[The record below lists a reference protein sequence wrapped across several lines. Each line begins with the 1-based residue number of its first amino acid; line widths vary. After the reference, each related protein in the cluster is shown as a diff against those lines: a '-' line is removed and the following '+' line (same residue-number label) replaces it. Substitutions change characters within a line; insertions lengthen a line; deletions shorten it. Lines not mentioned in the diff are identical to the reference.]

1 MADRIERMF
10 DDLMAVDTDAGE
22 AALIERIGELE
33 SRPVFEAYAAAHLQ
47 RPAALRA
54 NARDDA
60 LVAARAGWISP
71 RSWPCNPTHG
81 WRRSMAA

>member
-1 MADRIERMF
+1 MPHLVFLSMA
-10 DDLMAVDTDAGE
+10 AVLGYYM
-22 AALIERIGELE
+22 RIGELE

-60 LVAARAGWISP
+60 LVAARAES
-71 RSWPCNPTHG
+71 
-81 WRRSMAA
+81 A